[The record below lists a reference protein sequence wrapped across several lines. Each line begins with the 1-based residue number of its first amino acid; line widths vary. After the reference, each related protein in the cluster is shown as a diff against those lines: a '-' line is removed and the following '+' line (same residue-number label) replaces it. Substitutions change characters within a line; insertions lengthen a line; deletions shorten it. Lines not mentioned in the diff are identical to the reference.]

1 MTTASP
7 LSDKNKS
14 LFFNGL
20 AILLGDLSLSGD
32 GIWCFCHGNAGFA
45 LGGLSKL
52 LKYKSF
58 LVMARPLQKRGE
70 VTLNG
75 VVFLLHYIRTS
86 S

>member
-1 MTTASP
+1 MTAPSP
-7 LSDKNKS
+7 LNDKNKS

-20 AILLGDLSLSGD
+20 VIPLGSLSLSGD
-32 GIWCFCHGNAGFA
+32 GIWCFCRENE
-45 LGGLSKL
+45 GLVRRYFLKI
-52 LKYKSF
+52 LKYKRF
-58 LVMARPLQKRGE
+58 LMVARPLQKKGL